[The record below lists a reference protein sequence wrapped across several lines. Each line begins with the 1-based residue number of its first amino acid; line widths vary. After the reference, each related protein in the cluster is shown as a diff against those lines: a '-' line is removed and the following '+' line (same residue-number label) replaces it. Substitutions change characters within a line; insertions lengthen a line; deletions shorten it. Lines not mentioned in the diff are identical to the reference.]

1 MKPEAPV
8 TSAVNVISA
17 GYFFVDFEMHTD
29 YIEKSCGNQRSE
41 YDPIL
46 GVHMPSRGDDFTTT
60 SAFRRGFI
68 RIADAMRD
76 SFAWR
81 TRPEPPD
88 EGLEESILK
97 TSRPSRRVDLFE
109 KCYNFTRADD
119 LKAIGLYP
127 YFKPISRNLGPVV
140 TIDGREIIMAGSNNY
155 LGLTTHPKVMEAARS
170 AIERYGSG
178 CSGSRYLNGTLD
190 IHVELEEK
198 LAEFMKK
205 EACLLFS
212 TGYQTNQGVI
222 ATLVQK
228 GEYVIT
234 DKDNHASIVAGTLMA
249 KGLFADIVRYKHND
263 MQDLQRVISRIP
275 VEASKLFVT
284 DGVFSMSG
292 SIVNLPELVR
302 IAKQNNARVMVDDAH
317 GIGVLG
323 RGGLGTA
330 DHFGLH
336 DEVDL
341 IMGTFS
347 KTFASLGGFV
357 AGERQV
363 VDYIKH
369 HSAALIFSASMTPA
383 AVAAVP
389 ASLEILKSEPERIA
403 KLHRNA
409 AKMRNGFTEMGFR
422 ILPGETAVVPVVIG
436 DDLKTF
442 MFWRDLFE
450 AGVFVNAVISPA
462 VPPGMQLLRTSFMA
476 THEDEHLD
484 RVLDT
489 FLQVGRKLQIIQ

>member
-1 MKPEAPV
+1 
-8 TSAVNVISA
+8 
-17 GYFFVDFEMHTD
+17 
-29 YIEKSCGNQRSE
+29 
-41 YDPIL
+41 
-46 GVHMPSRGDDFTTT
+46 MPSRRTEFMTTE
-60 SAFRRGFI
+60 AFKRGFS
-68 RIADAMRD
+68 RLADAMRD

-81 TRPEPPD
+81 TRPEPQ
-88 EGLEESILK
+88 EEIAEEPLPS
-97 TSRPSRRVDLFE
+97 TTRPAHRVDLFE
-109 KCYNFTRADD
+109 KCYNFTRAEEV
-119 LKAIGLYP
+119 KAMGLYP
-127 YFKPISRNLGPVV
+127 YFKAISENYGPIVK
-140 TIDGREIIMAGSNNY
+140 IDGREIVMAGSNNY
-155 LGLTTHPKVMEAARS
+155 LGLTTHPKVIQAAKD
-170 AIERYGSG
+170 AVERYGSG

-198 LAEFMKK
+198 LVDFMKK

-228 GEYVIT
+228 GEYVLT
-234 DKDNHASIVAGTLMA
+234 DKDNHSSIVAGTLMA
-249 KGLFADIVRYKHND
+249 KGLFAEVMRYKHND

-275 VEASKLFVT
+275 VEAPKLVVT

-292 SIVNLPELVR
+292 NIVNLPELVR
-302 IAKQNNARVMVDDAH
+302 IAKQNNARLMVDDAH
-317 GIGVLG
+317 GVGVLG

-357 AGERQV
+357 AGERKV
-363 VDYIKH
+363 IEYIKH
-369 HSAALIFSASMTPA
+369 HAPALIFSASMTPA
-383 AVAAVP
+383 AVAAVL
-389 ASLEILKSEPERIA
+389 ASLEILKAEPERID

-409 AKMRNGFTEMGFR
+409 NRMRKGFTEMGFR
-422 ILPGETAVVPVVIG
+422 ILPGETAVVPVIIG

-442 MFWRDLFE
+442 MFWRGLFE
-450 AGVFVNAVISPA
+450 AGVFVNAIVSPA

-484 RVLDT
+484 RILET
-489 FLQVGRKLQIIQ
+489 FRQVGKELHIVN